1 MAELYTADEVMDFWD
16 ANATVEEKAKRAE
29 IASIEKDMDT
39 ARKYVRDAIA
49 RYRKDKT
56 RSRSKAKAEDP
67 FVDLAEYTSRQDI
80 QEAFGW
86 GLISEKE
93 MDRLWNLWD
102 LREQSKSKK
111 ALDDRVTMML
121 EAALNNIG
129 SMFLEEVLDYKA
141 KRSKMRHEAE
151 RVARENLMR
160 G

>member
-1 MAELYTADEVMDFWD
+1 MADLYTADEVMDFWD
-16 ANATVEEKAKRAE
+16 ANASAEEKAKRSE

-86 GLISEKE
+86 DLISEKE

-121 EAALNNIG
+121 EAALNSIG
-129 SMFLEEVLDYKA
+129 SMFLDEVLDYKA

>member
-1 MAELYTADEVMDFWD
+1 MADLYTADEVMDFWD
-16 ANATVEEKAKRAE
+16 ANATAEEKAKRAE
-29 IASIEKDMDT
+29 IANIEKDMDT

-67 FVDLAEYTSRQDI
+67 FVDLAEYTSRHDI

-102 LREQSKSKK
+102 LREQSKNKK

-129 SMFLEEVLDYKA
+129 SMFLEEVLDYKD
-141 KRSKMRHEAE
+141 KRSKMRREAE

>member
-16 ANATVEEKAKRAE
+16 ANATAEEKAKRAE
-29 IASIEKDMDT
+29 IAIIEKDMDT

-129 SMFLEEVLDYKA
+129 SMFLDEVLDYKA

>member
-16 ANATVEEKAKRAE
+16 ANASAEEKAKRAE
-29 IASIEKDMDT
+29 IERIEKDMDT

-102 LREQSKSKK
+102 LREQSKNKK

-129 SMFLEEVLDYKA
+129 SMFLDEVLDYKA

>member
-16 ANATVEEKAKRAE
+16 ANATAEEKAKRAE
-29 IASIEKDMDT
+29 ISNIEKDMDT

-56 RSRSKAKAEDP
+56 RSRSRAKAEDP

-111 ALDDRVTMML
+111 DLDDRVTMML

-129 SMFLEEVLDYKA
+129 SMFLDEVLDYKA
-141 KRSKMRHEAE
+141 KRIKMRHEAE

>member
-1 MAELYTADEVMDFWD
+1 
-16 ANATVEEKAKRAE
+16 
-29 IASIEKDMDT
+29 
-39 ARKYVRDAIA
+39 
-49 RYRKDKT
+49 
-56 RSRSKAKAEDP
+56 
-67 FVDLAEYTSRQDI
+67 
-80 QEAFGW
+80 
-86 GLISEKE
+86 

-111 ALDDRVTMML
+111 DLDDRVTMML

-129 SMFLEEVLDYKA
+129 SMFLDEVLDYKA

>member
-1 MAELYTADEVMDFWD
+1 MADLFTADEVMDFWD
-16 ANATVEEKAKRAE
+16 ANASAEQKAKRSE
-29 IASIEKDMDT
+29 IASIKKDMDT
-39 ARKYVRDAIA
+39 ARKYVRDALA

-86 GLISEKE
+86 GLISENE

-102 LREQSKSKK
+102 LRENSKNKST
-111 ALDDRVTMML
+111 LDDRVTMML

-129 SMFLEEVLDYKA
+129 SMFLEEFLDYEA
-141 KRSKMRHEAE
+141 ERSKMRREAE
-151 RVARENLMR
+151 RVAHENLMR

>member
-16 ANATVEEKAKRAE
+16 ANATAEEKAKRAE
-29 IASIEKDMDT
+29 ISNIEKDMDT

-56 RSRSKAKAEDP
+56 RSRSRAKAEDP

-111 ALDDRVTMML
+111 DLDDRVTMML

-129 SMFLEEVLDYKA
+129 SMFLDEVLDYKA